1 MSSINQV
8 NLVGRVGSEP
18 ESRSFA
24 NGGGVTNLRL
34 ATSEKWKD
42 KDTGEWKERTD
53 WHTVAAFGGLAKV
66 LGLSRKGQM
75 LAVVGQLRTRKWQD
89 QNGSD
94 RWSTEVVL
102 QGPDAKVV
110 LLGQREAGSGAPESS
125 SGQPTQQNN
134 NAGYPD
140 DNDIPF

>member
-1 MSSINQV
+1 
-8 NLVGRVGSEP
+8 
-18 ESRSFA
+18 
-24 NGGGVTNLRL
+24 
-34 ATSEKWKD
+34 
-42 KDTGEWKERTD
+42 
-53 WHTVAAFGGLAKV
+53 
-66 LGLSRKGQM
+66 M

-110 LLGQREAGSGAPESS
+110 LLGQREAGGGAPESS

-134 NAGYPD
+134 NAGYFPPD
-140 DNDIPF
+140 DEDIPF